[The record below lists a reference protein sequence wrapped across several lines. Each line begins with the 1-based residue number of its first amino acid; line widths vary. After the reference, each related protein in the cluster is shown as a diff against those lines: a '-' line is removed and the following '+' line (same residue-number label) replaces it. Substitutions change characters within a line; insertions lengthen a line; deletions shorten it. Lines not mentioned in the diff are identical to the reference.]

1 MSGGGGVGA
10 RLVAPAVDEVMAE
23 AVVGCELVEPILV
36 CSGEGS
42 VVAVDLPP
50 DDMIAADD
58 LGTLG

>member
-1 MSGGGGVGA
+1 MGA